1 MATTRRSNPP
11 RSLRLRAGLVAA
23 AVAAVAGTLGAAPV
37 GAQPRALIHPAI
49 TLQAAPWV
57 IAPAHPSAKALIAA
71 PASIKGV
78 LTLDLYPL
86 EDSTCSSAPSQT
98 WDVAIDGLSGSVAS
112 APPFIGDDEVGGHY
126 WQASFVGDSFV
137 DSVATGCT
145 RQEVLPVGSPP
156 SYPFETWDVWATR
169 IHQDLLGRAPSA
181 GELSAATAGLT
192 AGTMT
197 PGDVAQ
203 AIREGAD
210 HRANVDPSVRLY
222 EAYFLRIP
230 EVAGLKYWIGAR
242 RGGRSLPSVS
252 DFFASSSEFK
262 NRYGTLTDAQFV
274 DLVYQNVLGRLPDSA
289 GASFWTGQLSG
300 KRRTRG
306 GVMLGFSESPEYIR
320 IKAPEVQVVVLHAL
334 LFGRRPAG
342 GTLVAHTTLLK
353 AGTLTMAGYADQ
365 LLHRDVYLARP

>member
-1 MATTRRSNPP
+1 MATTRRSNPATT
-11 RSLRLRAGLVAA
+11 RGLRVGLAACVLA
-23 AVAAVAGTLGAAPV
+23 AVTATMAP
-37 GAQPRALIHPAI
+37 APASARPRALIHPAI
-49 TLQAAPWV
+49 TLKAAPWV
-57 IAPAHPSAKALIAA
+57 IAPAHPSATALIAA
-71 PASIKGV
+71 PASISGV

-98 WDVAIDGLSGSVAS
+98 WDVQIDGLSGSVAS

-145 RQEVLPVGSPP
+145 RQEVLPVGSPA
-156 SYPFETWDVWATR
+156 SYPFETWDVWVTR
-169 IHQDLLGRAPSA
+169 IYRDLLGRAPTT
-181 GELSAATAGLT
+181 GELSAATAGLA
-192 AGTMT
+192 AGTTT

-203 AIREGAD
+203 GIREGAD
-210 HRANVDPSVRLY
+210 HRASVDPSVRLY

-252 DFFASSSEFK
+252 DFFAASSEFK

-274 DLVYQNVLGRLPDSA
+274 DLVYQNVLGRLPDPA
-289 GASFWTGQLSG
+289 GAAFWTSQLTA

-320 IKAPEVQVVVLHAL
+320 VKGPEVQVVVLHAL
-334 LFGRRPAG
+334 LFGRRPATS
-342 GTLVAHTTLLK
+342 TLVAHTTLLK

-365 LLHRDVYLARP
+365 LLHRDEYVERP